1 MYQGEYFQLKRNQS
15 FGELILSST
24 KDSVNT
30 LGKAALEELSIILDT
45 IDQSDLSG
53 LIIRSDKK
61 LFCGGANVKEFR
73 ALFAQGEQAVNDYLT
88 WVHSIYNRIEDLEIP
103 KVAVL
108 NGFTA
113 GGGAEL
119 ALLADYRLMTT
130 DAAVTFPEVKL
141 GIFPGWGG
149 LTRLPRLLGLDTAL
163 QWLTTGKKFNASKAL
178 TCHFADGVIDSNK
191 QDPVEA
197 AIQVLNSCLKGELD
211 WQERKKEKLSS
222 LRMNQYELG
231 MSVSV
236 AKGMIAKTAGK
247 HYPAPMIMLNAIEK
261 AAGSC
266 RDEALAIEREHLCQ
280 CVKTGVAD
288 ALVSVFL
295 SDMAVKAKTK
305 GFSSEQKPLND
316 ISVLGAGIMGGGIA
330 YVSADKGMHVH
341 LKDIN
346 QQGLDLGLEEA
357 NKLLAKQVTKKRKTP
372 LAMGQVLNRIQ
383 PTLHDISLAETEL
396 VIEAVVENPNVK
408 ANVLA
413 DIEQKAPNAL
423 IASNTST
430 LNISGLANSLQR
442 PENFCGIHFFNPVHR
457 MPLVEVIKG
466 EKTSDET
473 INKAVQYVKQLGKTP
488 IVINDCAGFLVN
500 RCLTPY
506 FLAFNQLLTDGADI
520 SIVDKI
526 MTKQFGWPMGP
537 AMLLDVIGLDTTA
550 HCIDVM
556 DDAFPER
563 LQKPQKNII
572 QTLVDEGYL
581 GQKNHQGFYQ
591 HVADRKGRLKPLRN
605 TQSDELIAKLAASQC
620 EDDAETMMMRL
631 MIPMMFEAVRCLDEG
646 IVASPEEAD
655 IAMLYGTGFPA
666 FRGGLFYY
674 MDQLGMEKLIS
685 LAETFKHLGALY
697 QIPEGVLN
705 RAQQK
710 QTFYTK

>member
-30 LGKAALEELSIILDT
+30 LGKAALEELSTVLDIIE
-45 IDQSDLSG
+45 QSELSG
-53 LIIRSDKK
+53 LIICSDKK

-73 ALFAQGEQAVNDYLT
+73 ALFEQGEQAVNDYLT

-103 KVAVL
+103 KVVVL

-163 QWLTTGKKFNASKAL
+163 QWLTTGKKYSASQAL
-178 TCHFADGVIDSNK
+178 TCHFADGVIDSTK
-191 QDPVEA
+191 QDPISA
-197 AIQVLNSCLKGELD
+197 AIHVLNSCVKGELD
-211 WQERKKEKLSS
+211 WQERKNEKSS
-222 LRMNQYELG
+222 PLRMNQYEFG
-231 MSVSV
+231 MSVNV

-247 HYPAPMIMLNAIEK
+247 HYPAPMIVLKAIEK
-261 AAGSC
+261 AAGSG
-266 RDEALAIEREHLCQ
+266 REDALAIEREHLWKCIE
-280 CVKTGVAD
+280 TGVAD

-295 SDMAVKAKTK
+295 SDMMVKGKTK
-305 GFSSEQKPLND
+305 GFCSQQEALHD

-346 QQGLDLGLEEA
+346 QHGLDVGLEEA

-372 LAMGQVLNRIQ
+372 LEMGQVLNHIQ
-383 PTLHDISLAETEL
+383 PTLHDISLADTEL
-396 VIEAVVENPNVK
+396 VIEAVVEEPNIK
-408 ANVLA
+408 AKVLA

-423 IASNTST
+423 LASNTST
-430 LNISGLANSLQR
+430 LNISGLAESLKR

-466 EKTSDET
+466 DKTSDET
-473 INKAVQYVKQLGKTP
+473 INKAVQYVMQLGKTP
-488 IVINDCAGFLVN
+488 IVLNDCPGFLVN

-506 FLAFNQLLTDGADI
+506 
-520 SIVDKI
+520 
-526 MTKQFGWPMGP
+526 
-537 AMLLDVIGLDTTA
+537 
-550 HCIDVM
+550 
-556 DDAFPER
+556 
-563 LQKPQKNII
+563 
-572 QTLVDEGYL
+572 
-581 GQKNHQGFYQ
+581 
-591 HVADRKGRLKPLRN
+591 
-605 TQSDELIAKLAASQC
+605 
-620 EDDAETMMMRL
+620 
-631 MIPMMFEAVRCLDEG
+631 
-646 IVASPEEAD
+646 
-655 IAMLYGTGFPA
+655 
-666 FRGGLFYY
+666 
-674 MDQLGMEKLIS
+674 
-685 LAETFKHLGALY
+685 
-697 QIPEGVLN
+697 
-705 RAQQK
+705 
-710 QTFYTK
+710 